1 MTLSILKKAVVT
13 ATQVFCMRSQGSLS
27 RWFAVLPAQASLLQN
42 PVVQKALVTAI
53 RALTQQ
59 SHSQLGASQEPLP
72 EAPSSRVA
80 FLETFPC
87 LNPFTAAGLGARQ
100 CSLQELL
107 HRPVDELRKL
117 VPDVP
122 ARSLNLFLCQ
132 AAWGK
137 PVRGLQASGRSS
149 YNFVNLQE
157 PSQQSFQSFEFPDE
171 PRFQYIWTPIS

>member
-1 MTLSILKKAVVT
+1 M
-13 ATQVFCMRSQGSLS
+13 
-27 RWFAVLPAQASLLQN
+27 P
-42 PVVQKALVTAI
+42 
-53 RALTQQ
+53 LT
-59 SHSQLGASQEPLP
+59 

-87 LNPFTAAGLGARQ
+87 LNPFTAASLGACQ

-122 ARSLNLFLCQ
+122 VQSLNLFLCQ
-132 AAWGK
+132 AAWGE

-149 YNFVNLQE
+149 CNYAKAQE
-157 PSQQSFQSFEFPDE
+157 PSQH
-171 PRFQYIWTPIS
+171 RFQTLNALISPSVSMYGPPEADGFAQLPQVLKAVYFPPSLKMMM